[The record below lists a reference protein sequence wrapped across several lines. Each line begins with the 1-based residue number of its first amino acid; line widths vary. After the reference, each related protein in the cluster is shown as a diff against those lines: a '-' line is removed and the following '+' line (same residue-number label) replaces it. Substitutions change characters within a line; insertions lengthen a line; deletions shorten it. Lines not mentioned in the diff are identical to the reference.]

1 MKILFFAE
9 SGLGNSSL
17 LIDQISALYEKH
29 KSVYVIL
36 SDIDQ
41 EDGLTNK
48 IKELSVPYTILPGI
62 YGHHSFKSEAKIL
75 KDIIEQ
81 ENIDVIHVQT
91 NWELGLIVYL
101 KYLLRCRK
109 KTKIVY
115 TVHGY
120 RNNKKYQ
127 KNIALLLLT
136 IVLGLF
142 VDKIICT
149 CSSLKNKIQILSYKI
164 IILPLGI
171 DNNFFS
177 TQKHTLICDSLKLI
191 YPAQFR
197 IGKNQDLVIKAF
209 AQYTQK
215 VQDKDSILYL
225 PGDGEFLVEMKKLSN
240 LLNLDGQII
249 FPGRVTKKE
258 ILHLYEQCN
267 TAIIASSSETFGQ
280 CIVEP
285 YVLGLNIIT
294 TKVGVAPD
302 IIVDKKN
309 GRYFKTQEELVG
321 ILSYFHDNPN
331 KIRQSGDYNYEKRDT
346 FRWDVITE
354 KYLECLSKL
363 L

>member
-1 MKILFFAE
+1 MKRANI
-9 SGLGNSSL
+9 SICGL
-17 LIDQISALYEKH
+17 Y
-29 KSVYVIL
+29 
-36 SDIDQ
+36 
-41 EDGLTNK
+41 
-48 IKELSVPYTILPGI
+48 
-62 YGHHSFKSEAKIL
+62 
-75 KDIIEQ
+75 
-81 ENIDVIHVQT
+81 
-91 NWELGLIVYL
+91 
-101 KYLLRCRK
+101 
-109 KTKIVY
+109 
-115 TVHGY
+115 
-120 RNNKKYQ
+120 
-127 KNIALLLLT
+127 
-136 IVLGLF
+136 
-142 VDKIICT
+142 
-149 CSSLKNKIQILSYKI
+149 

-177 TQKHTLICDSLKLI
+177 TQKHTLICDRLKLI

-215 VQDKDSILYL
+215 AQDKDSILYL

-354 KYLECLSKL
+354 KYLEYLSKL